1 MIITNPEIKEKAAY
15 FSGRTATVVGIG
27 RSNIPLAEF
36 LIACGASVT
45 ARDMKE
51 RSLLGEAADVLEN
64 MGVKLICGDG
74 YLDGITEDYIFR
86 APIVRFDKSEFQA
99 AVKRG
104 SVLTSEMQLFFELC
118 PCPIV
123 GITGS
128 DGKTTTTTLISMLL
142 REHNRGHG
150 NVWLGGNIGRPL
162 LPDICEMTEN
172 DFAVVELSSFQLH
185 TMTRSPDVAV
195 VTNVTPN
202 HLDVHLDMD
211 EYIFA
216 KSNIFAHQKSGS
228 ALILNDENGVTRSMA
243 EKANDGVEVIMF
255 NKETDWHFDGKA
267 IYDGTA
273 PVLERSRILLP
284 GRHNLENYSAALAAV
299 KAALNR
305 SGMELKGGIVSNIA
319 ETFPGVEHRLEFVRE
334 LDGVRYYN
342 GSIDSSPTRTLAAL
356 SAFTPESDTSESM
369 TQKGCEPVKV
379 IVICGGYDKHIPYEP
394 LAPGLCRYAKCAVL
408 TGATGPK
415 IKAALDAYVRESGEV
430 PPVVIE
436 NDSFE
441 GAVDA
446 ARSAAKAG
454 DIVLLSPASA
464 SFDRFKDF
472 MERGRY
478 FKELVNRF

>member
-1 MIITNPEIKEKAAY
+1 LIITNPIIKEKAAY
-15 FSGRTATVVGIG
+15 FGNRTATVVGIG

-74 YLDGITEDYIFR
+74 YLDDITEDYIFR
-86 APIVRFDKSEFQA
+86 APIVRFDKPEFQA

-142 REHNRGHG
+142 REHNKGRG

-162 LPDICEMTEN
+162 LPDICEMTES

-228 ALILNDENGVTRSMA
+228 ALILNAENEVTRTMA
-243 EKANDGVEVIMF
+243 AKANEGVEVIMF
-255 NKETDWHFDGKA
+255 NSESGWHFDGKA
-267 IYDGTA
+267 IYDGRA
-273 PVLERSRILLP
+273 PILERSRILLP
-284 GRHNLENYSAALAAV
+284 GRHNLENYSAAMAAV
-299 KAALNR
+299 RAALKR
-305 SGMELKGGIVSNIA
+305 SGMELNSDIASNIA

-356 SAFTPESDTSESM
+356 SAFTPE
-369 TQKGCEPVKV
+369 GAEPVKV

-415 IKAALDAYVRESGEV
+415 IKAALDAYVKESGEE
-430 PPVVIE
+430 PPAVIE
-436 NDSFE
+436 SDTFE
-441 GAVDA
+441 VQSMRQGLPPKQAILCCSRRHPQASTGSGILWNA
-446 ARSAAKAG
+446 AGISRR
-454 DIVLLSPASA
+454 L
-464 SFDRFKDF
+464 
-472 MERGRY
+472 
-478 FKELVNRF
+478 